1 MKQPAHTF
9 VGVRMY
15 FCSDIHGSERCW
27 KKFLATPKHYECD
40 TIVIGGDITGKFIVP
55 VIEYKRGSYKARF
68 AGIERKV
75 SSGRALDELLAM
87 IADAGEYV
95 FLTTPDE
102 YESYAGDADKTDELF
117 RRLILARVERWIDM
131 AEDRLRGTGVRVLI
145 SGGNDD
151 YFEVDD
157 MLACSS
163 LIEDPNGTVID
174 LDGGFSIM
182 GMGYGNITPWACPR
196 DVSEEDLGRRIDEVM
211 TGVAEPGKTIMNLHV
226 PPHAS
231 GLDYAPE
238 LDEDLRAVV
247 TAGGPRMVPV
257 GSTATRDAITA
268 YQPMLG
274 LHGHIHESR
283 GVRELAGVPIAN
295 PGSEYSEGILGGL
308 IVELDKQ
315 HGVVNTHLVR
325 G

>member
-1 MKQPAHTF
+1 
-9 VGVRMY
+9 VRMY
-15 FCSDIHGSERCW
+15 FCTDIHGSERCW

-55 VIEYKRGSYKARF
+55 VIETKRGKYKARF

-75 SSGRALDELLAM
+75 SSGSQLDNLLAM
-87 IADAGEYV
+87 IGDAGEYAW
-95 FLTTPDE
+95 LTTPDE
-102 YESYAGDADKTDELF
+102 FESYAGDQDRIDDLF
-117 RRLILARVERWIDM
+117 RTLILKRVERWIDM
-131 AEDRLRGTGVRVLI
+131 AEDRLGGTGVRVLI
-145 SGGNDD
+145 SGANDD
-151 YFEVDD
+151 YFDVDD
-157 MLACSS
+157 MLSRSS
-163 LIEDPNGTVID
+163 VIEDPNGTVID
-174 LDGGFSIM
+174 LDGGFQMM

-211 TGVAEPGKTIMNLHV
+211 AKATDPGKTIMSLHV
-226 PPHAS
+226 PPYAS
-231 GLDYAPE
+231 GLDYAPK

-247 TAGGPRMVPV
+247 TSGGPQMVPV
-257 GSTATRDAITA
+257 GSTATRDAIAT

-283 GVRELAGVPIAN
+283 GVRELAGVPIGN

-308 IVELDKQ
+308 LIDLDER
-315 HGVVNTHLVR
+315 HGLVNTSLVR